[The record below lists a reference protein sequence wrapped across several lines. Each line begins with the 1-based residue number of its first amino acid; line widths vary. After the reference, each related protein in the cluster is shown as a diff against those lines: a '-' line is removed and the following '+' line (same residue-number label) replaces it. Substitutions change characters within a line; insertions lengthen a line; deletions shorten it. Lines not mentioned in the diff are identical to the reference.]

1 MKFRKITRI
10 LAVMAFATL
19 MQATQAYA
27 DIIKIDAISLG
38 SNPDVFMKFDDKLG
52 SLIDVTYY
60 YSGSIYLEIL
70 YEPLGDVVA
79 ASDWAEGITMIA
91 TTCVSPDIACIYLGP
106 NTISGIRLFIPSF
119 DIFEGLNIINIDFDF
134 ELSIPL
140 NFAVEDFSIITY
152 VDGFNNYNS
161 IFRGGDMFCVVDG
174 RVIAVIGY
182 DICFSGVSS
191 QSIQTRIEYTYDA
204 AGITTVSTPSTL
216 AIFALGL
223 MGIMSRRFKK
233 QS

>member
-27 DIIKIDAISLG
+27 DIIKIDAISLD

-60 YSGSIYLEIL
+60 YSGSTYAEIYYGEF
-70 YEPLGDVVA
+70 DVGVA
-79 ASDWAEGITMIA
+79 ASDWVEGLTLNKSTYISHDI
-91 TTCVSPDIACIYLGP
+91 TCVPFCADLIENRILV
-106 NTISGIRLFIPSF
+106 IPSF
-119 DIFEGLNIINIDFDF
+119 DIFLGLNIYSIDFEF

-140 NFAVEDFSIITY
+140 IFASEDFGAISHGSAI
-152 VDGFNNYNS
+152 
-161 IFRGGDMFCVVDG
+161 R
-174 RVIAVIGY
+174 
-182 DICFSGVSS
+182 S
-191 QSIQTRIEYTYDA
+191 QSAVFDYMSSSFCIRDGNNVSNIDDMRCFFNEIMYASRVEYTYDDA
-204 AGITTVSTPSTL
+204 VITTVSTPSTL

>member
-38 SNPDVFMKFDDKLG
+38 SNPDVFMKFDDTLG
-52 SLIDVTYY
+52 SLVDVTYY
-60 YSGSIYLEIL
+60 YSGSTYAEIFHD
-70 YEPLGDVVA
+70 EFGVGIA
-79 ASDWAEGITMIA
+79 ASDWVEGLTANASTYVSQDI
-91 TTCVSPDIACIYLGP
+91 TCVQYCGDGGERI
-106 NTISGIRLFIPSF
+106 LFIPSF
-119 DIFEGLNIINIDFDF
+119 DIFVGSNIYNIYFDF

-140 NFAVEDFSIITY
+140 FYAAEDFGT
-152 VDGFNNYNS
+152 NS
-161 IFRGGDMFCVVDG
+161 WISEFRTDSLFFGNWLHSSYCVVDG
-174 RVIAVIGY
+174 RFVATIAGMF
-182 DICFSGVSS
+182 CFTNAVLSASRV
-191 QSIQTRIEYTYDA
+191 EYTYDDA
-204 AGITTVSTPSTL
+204 VITTVSTPSTL